1 MAARGARLTVKRKG
15 TCDPVAGL
23 IPDMTLINDRTAQTD
38 APVLDVV
45 SERWSPRIYDGH
57 SPVNEDALRK
67 CPRGRPLGTVRL

>member
-1 MAARGARLTVKRKG
+1 
-15 TCDPVAGL
+15 
-23 IPDMTLINDRTAQTD
+23 MTLINDRTAQTD